1 MQKEKKQ
8 RRMKT
13 YTRYYQEYIMLEIST
28 LGITSI
34 QVFTRRV
41 GHYLTKMYTR
51 YDKDRDRYLITRR
64 VGQILTKCTQGTEC
78 CKTTR
83 NAHTM

>member
-28 LGITSI
+28 LGITSTGI
-34 QVFTRRV
+34 YKEGRTLFNKNVYKV
-41 GHYLTKMYTR
+41 
-51 YDKDRDRYLITRR
+51 
-64 VGQILTKCTQGTEC
+64 
-78 CKTTR
+78 
-83 NAHTM
+83 